1 VAVRNVSVEPTTG
14 GPIDTVESDDR
25 LVELARSG
33 DASAYRR
40 LVERHQD
47 RIVGVT
53 LRLLKNRDEAVEAA
67 QDVFVRAWR
76 SLGRFERRARVS
88 TWLHRIALNVCYDRL
103 GTRKRTGEIPLDDL
117 VAGGF
122 EPEDTGGAATDH
134 GVIDAQSVRAFE
146 EAVAGLDDTYRVVF
160 VLRQV
165 EGRPYEEI
173 AGALGISVGN
183 AKVRLHR
190 AREMIVTVLRK
201 RGVL

>member
-1 VAVRNVSVEPTTG
+1 MPVESTSG
-14 GPIDTVESDDR
+14 GPIESVEQDEA
-25 LVELARSG
+25 LVELARGG
-33 DASAYRR
+33 DESAYRR

-53 LRLLKNRDEAVEAA
+53 LRLLKDRDEAIEAA

-76 SLGRFERRARVS
+76 SLGRFERRSKVS

-103 GTRKRTGEIPLDDL
+103 GGRKRKGEIPLDEL
-117 VAGGF
+117 VAAGF
-122 EPEDTGGAATDH
+122 EPEDVAGAATDD

-146 EAVAGLDDTYRVVF
+146 ETVAGLDDTYRVIF

-190 AREMIVTVLRK
+190 AREMIVTALK
-201 RGVL
+201 ERGVL

>member
-1 VAVRNVSVEPTTG
+1 META
-14 GPIDTVESDDR
+14 ESDDR
-25 LVELARSG
+25 LVELARNG
-33 DASAYRR
+33 DGEAFRR

-53 LRLLKNRDEAVEAA
+53 LRLLKNRDEALEAA
-67 QDVFVRAWR
+67 QDVFVKAWR
-76 SLGRFERRARVS
+76 ALPRFEQRARVA

-103 GTRKRTGEIPLDDL
+103 GQRKRSGEVPLEAL
-117 VAGGF
+117 MAGGM
-122 EPEDTGGAATDH
+122 EPAADP
-134 GVIDAQSVRAFE
+134 GFGSDDAVIDRQAVREFD
-146 EAVAGLDDTYRVVF
+146 AVVADLAETYRVVF
-160 VLRQV
+160 VLRQI

-190 AREMIVTVLRK
+190 AREMIVQALRE

>member
-1 VAVRNVSVEPTTG
+1 MGVPKVVTEPTSGGFIDSVEH
-14 GPIDTVESDDR
+14 DDR
-25 LVELARSG
+25 LVEMARGG
-33 DASAYRR
+33 DESAYRR

-53 LRLLKNRDEAVEAA
+53 LRLLKNRDEAIEAA

-76 SLGRFERRARVS
+76 SLGRFEKRSRVS

-103 GTRKRTGEIPLDDL
+103 GVRKRKNEVPLDDL
-117 VAGGF
+117 LAGGF
-122 EPEDTGGAATDH
+122 EPGDEAGGATDDS
-134 GVIDAQSVRAFE
+134 VIDAQSVREFE
-146 EAVAGLDDTYRVVF
+146 EAVAALDETYRVIF

-183 AKVRLHR
+183 AKVRVHR
-190 AREMIVTVLRK
+190 AREMIVTALKR